1 MTDFFGVSENEFF
14 SRGRDDASSGS
25 QEGGAGKAG
34 GGRGR
39 PRRNSNREE
48 ADVGFE
54 ALRGAPRVF
63 IEHPIRSLLSEVR
76 DELLA
81 FTRQSNREPGA
92 VGFGERGPDS
102 VSIAPI
108 RMVCREA
115 VNRLEAQ
122 FDHLGDQSIV
132 TVKFREI
139 AQEAQTSLQEFDIYL
154 TQSNFR
160 QGLVPEGELTGVL
173 LGANSLRGIL
183 GRKILEFDE
192 VIAHLRQG

>member
-1 MTDFFGVSENEFF
+1 
-14 SRGRDDASSGS
+14 
-25 QEGGAGKAG
+25 
-34 GGRGR
+34 
-39 PRRNSNREE
+39 
-48 ADVGFE
+48 
-54 ALRGAPRVF
+54 
-63 IEHPIRSLLSEVR
+63 
-76 DELLA
+76 
-81 FTRQSNREPGA
+81 
-92 VGFGERGPDS
+92 
-102 VSIAPI
+102 
-108 RMVCREA
+108 MVCREA